1 MQEILVNVDKQRN
14 KTIVVVENGRL
25 VEKYQENDGAERL
38 EGNIYIGKVQ
48 NVLLGMQAAFVDIG
62 KEKNT
67 FIHIR
72 DVMPKASNETGNKN
86 EPLNKY
92 NIKDYI
98 RTEMPILVQVKKDS
112 TSKKGARVS
121 THMNISGRYIVLM
134 PNSEFITVSKKIEDI
149 KEKNRL
155 LNIVKPIVPKG
166 YGIIIRTSAEGKN
179 ETEIKE
185 DRKLLG
191 LTEVTGQGFIIK
203 LDDNRQINSS
213 EVLNVS
219 DYLVHEGDLT
229 YIVNELF
236 NAGAD
241 AIAINDQR
249 ITSKTSILCD
259 GNIIRINGE
268 IVSVPITIQ
277 AIGYPERMEYALG
290 RPGGYLEIL
299 ANAGVQ
305 VYVQKSEKITL
316 PKYEGVYSSEF
327 LTRGDE

>member
-1 MQEILVNVDKQRN
+1 MHKNKIALILGTVCLLLTISIIIQMRTIENATNTVGTGISDNGGLKDEFLRSQDEYNSLYKKLEEAEKKLEEVRN
-14 KTIVVVENGRL
+14 QAT
-25 VEKYQENDGAERL
+25 
-38 EGNIYIGKVQ
+38 Q
-48 NVLLGMQAAFVDIG
+48 N
-62 KEKNT
+62 
-67 FIHIR
+67 
-72 DVMPKASNETGNKN
+72 NETDTN
-86 EPLNKY
+86 
-92 NIKDYI
+92 
-98 RTEMPILVQVKKDS
+98 T
-112 TSKKGARVS
+112 
-121 THMNISGRYIVLM
+121 
-134 PNSEFITVSKKIEDI
+134 
-149 KEKNRL
+149 
-155 LNIVKPIVPKG
+155 
-166 YGIIIRTSAEGKN
+166 

>member
-1 MQEILVNVDKQRN
+1 MQKNKIAIILGIVCMAL
-14 KTIVVVENGRL
+14 TISI
-25 VEKYQENDGAERL
+25 A
-38 EGNIYIGKVQ
+38 VQ
-48 NVLLGMQAAFVDIG
+48 
-62 KEKNT
+62 
-67 FIHIR
+67 
-72 DVMPKASNETGNKN
+72 
-86 EPLNKY
+86 
-92 NIKDYI
+92 I
-98 RTEMPILVQVKKDS
+98 RTIESATSTVGTGISDNSGLKDEFLKSQEEYNTAYKKLEEAE
-112 TSKKGARVS
+112 KKLEEVRNQA
-121 THMNISGRYIVLM
+121 TQ
-134 PNSEFITVSKKIEDI
+134 NSETDSNTEI
-149 KEKNRL
+149 
-155 LNIVKPIVPKG
+155 
-166 YGIIIRTSAEGKN
+166 
-179 ETEIKE
+179 EIKE

-203 LDDNRQINSS
+203 LDDNREINGS

-277 AIGYPERMEYALG
+277 AIGYPERMDYALN

-316 PKYEGVYSSEF
+316 PKYEGVYNSEY
-327 LTRGDE
+327 LTRGEE

>member
-1 MQEILVNVDKQRN
+1 MILTIAIIVQMRTIEKATKTVGTGISDNSGLKDEFLKSQDEYNLAYKQLEEAEKKLEEVRNQATQNN
-14 KTIVVVENGRL
+14 KT
-25 VEKYQENDGAERL
+25 DS
-38 EGNIYIGKVQ
+38 
-48 NVLLGMQAAFVDIG
+48 D
-62 KEKNT
+62 
-67 FIHIR
+67 
-72 DVMPKASNETGNKN
+72 
-86 EPLNKY
+86 
-92 NIKDYI
+92 
-98 RTEMPILVQVKKDS
+98 TE
-112 TSKKGARVS
+112 A
-121 THMNISGRYIVLM
+121 
-134 PNSEFITVSKKIEDI
+134 
-149 KEKNRL
+149 
-155 LNIVKPIVPKG
+155 
-166 YGIIIRTSAEGKN
+166 
-179 ETEIKE
+179 EIKE
-185 DRKLLG
+185 NRKLLG

-219 DYLVHEGDLT
+219 DYLVHEGDLL

-249 ITSKTSILCD
+249 VTSKTSIICD

-277 AIGYPERMEYALG
+277 AIGYPERMYYALK
-290 RPGGYLEIL
+290 RPGGYLEVL

-327 LTRGDE
+327 LTRGDV

>member
-1 MQEILVNVDKQRN
+1 MTNKKAIALVLGVMCFALTSGICIQV
-14 KTIVVVENGRL
+14 KTVKNTSSTSSKNYEENNLRAEVL
-25 VEKYQENDGAERL
+25 KYKEKYDNLLKETEKVDSQLQEQIESATKNNSELEEAKNQINDG
-38 EGNIYIGKVQ
+38 
-48 NVLLGMQAAFVDIG
+48 
-62 KEKNT
+62 
-67 FIHIR
+67 
-72 DVMPKASNETGNKN
+72 NKM
-86 EPLNKY
+86 
-92 NIKDYI
+92 I
-98 RTEMPILVQVKKDS
+98 
-112 TSKKGARVS
+112 
-121 THMNISGRYIVLM
+121 
-134 PNSEFITVSKKIEDI
+134 
-149 KEKNRL
+149 
-155 LNIVKPIVPKG
+155 
-166 YGIIIRTSAEGKN
+166 
-179 ETEIKE
+179 
-185 DRKLLG
+185 G
-191 LTEVTGQGFIIK
+191 LTEVTGPGFIIN

-229 YIVNELF
+229 YIINELF

-268 IVSVPITIQ
+268 MVSVPITIQ
-277 AIGYPERMEYALG
+277 AIGYPERMHYALS

-316 PKYEGVYSSEF
+316 PKYEGVYSSDF

>member
-1 MQEILVNVDKQRN
+1 MILTIAIIVQMRTIEKATKTVGTGISDNSGLKDEFLKSQDEYNLAYKQLEEAEKRLEEVRNQATQNN
-14 KTIVVVENGRL
+14 KT
-25 VEKYQENDGAERL
+25 DS
-38 EGNIYIGKVQ
+38 
-48 NVLLGMQAAFVDIG
+48 D
-62 KEKNT
+62 
-67 FIHIR
+67 
-72 DVMPKASNETGNKN
+72 
-86 EPLNKY
+86 
-92 NIKDYI
+92 
-98 RTEMPILVQVKKDS
+98 TE
-112 TSKKGARVS
+112 A
-121 THMNISGRYIVLM
+121 
-134 PNSEFITVSKKIEDI
+134 
-149 KEKNRL
+149 
-155 LNIVKPIVPKG
+155 
-166 YGIIIRTSAEGKN
+166 
-179 ETEIKE
+179 EIKE
-185 DRKLLG
+185 NRKLLG

-219 DYLVHEGDLT
+219 DYLVHEGDLL

-249 ITSKTSILCD
+249 ITSKTSIICD

-277 AIGYPERMEYALG
+277 AIGYPERMYYALK

-327 LTRGDE
+327 LTRGDV

>member
-1 MQEILVNVDKQRN
+1 MNKSKIAIILGTVCMLLTISIAVQMRTIEKATNTVGTGISDNSGLKDEFLKNQDEYNTLYKKLEEAEKKLEELRN
-14 KTIVVVENGRL
+14 QAT
-25 VEKYQENDGAERL
+25 
-38 EGNIYIGKVQ
+38 Q
-48 NVLLGMQAAFVDIG
+48 N
-62 KEKNT
+62 
-67 FIHIR
+67 
-72 DVMPKASNETGNKN
+72 NETDT
-86 EPLNKY
+86 
-92 NIKDYI
+92 NI
-98 RTEMPILVQVKKDS
+98 E
-112 TSKKGARVS
+112 
-121 THMNISGRYIVLM
+121 
-134 PNSEFITVSKKIEDI
+134 
-149 KEKNRL
+149 
-155 LNIVKPIVPKG
+155 
-166 YGIIIRTSAEGKN
+166 AE
-179 ETEIKE
+179 I
-185 DRKLLG
+185 KLLG
-191 LTEVTGQGFIIK
+191 LTEVTGPGFIIN

-229 YIVNELF
+229 YIINELF

-268 IVSVPITIQ
+268 MVSVPITIQ
-277 AIGYPERMEYALG
+277 AIGYPERLDYALN

-316 PKYEGVYSSEF
+316 PKYEGVYSSDF

>member
-1 MQEILVNVDKQRN
+1 MQKNKIAIILGIVCMVL
-14 KTIVVVENGRL
+14 TISI
-25 VEKYQENDGAERL
+25 A
-38 EGNIYIGKVQ
+38 VQ
-48 NVLLGMQAAFVDIG
+48 
-62 KEKNT
+62 
-67 FIHIR
+67 
-72 DVMPKASNETGNKN
+72 
-86 EPLNKY
+86 
-92 NIKDYI
+92 I
-98 RTEMPILVQVKKDS
+98 RTIENATSTVGTGISDNSGLKDEFLKSQEEYNTAYKKLEEAE
-112 TSKKGARVS
+112 KKLEEVRNQA
-121 THMNISGRYIVLM
+121 TQ
-134 PNSEFITVSKKIEDI
+134 NSETDSNTEI
-149 KEKNRL
+149 
-155 LNIVKPIVPKG
+155 
-166 YGIIIRTSAEGKN
+166 
-179 ETEIKE
+179 EIKE

-203 LDDNRQINSS
+203 LDDNREINGS

-277 AIGYPERMEYALG
+277 AIGYPERMDYALN

-299 ANAGVQ
+299 ANVGVQ

-316 PKYEGVYSSEF
+316 PKYEGVYNSEY
-327 LTRGDE
+327 LTRGEE

>member
-1 MQEILVNVDKQRN
+1 MQKNKIAIILGIVCMVLTISIAVQIRTIESATSTVGTGISDNSGLKDEFLKSQEEYNTAYKKLEEAEKKLEEVRN
-14 KTIVVVENGRL
+14 QAI
-25 VEKYQENDGAERL
+25 
-38 EGNIYIGKVQ
+38 Q
-48 NVLLGMQAAFVDIG
+48 N
-62 KEKNT
+62 
-67 FIHIR
+67 
-72 DVMPKASNETGNKN
+72 NETDSN
-86 EPLNKY
+86 
-92 NIKDYI
+92 
-98 RTEMPILVQVKKDS
+98 TEI
-112 TSKKGARVS
+112 
-121 THMNISGRYIVLM
+121 
-134 PNSEFITVSKKIEDI
+134 
-149 KEKNRL
+149 
-155 LNIVKPIVPKG
+155 
-166 YGIIIRTSAEGKN
+166 
-179 ETEIKE
+179 EIKE

-203 LDDNRQINSS
+203 LDDNREINGS

-277 AIGYPERMEYALG
+277 AIGYPERMDYALN

-316 PKYEGVYSSEF
+316 PKYEGVYNSEY
-327 LTRGDE
+327 LTRGEE

>member
-1 MQEILVNVDKQRN
+1 MILTIAIIVQMRTIEKATKTVGTGISDNSGLKDEFLKSQDEYNLAYKQLEEAEKKLEEVRNQATQNN
-14 KTIVVVENGRL
+14 KT
-25 VEKYQENDGAERL
+25 DS
-38 EGNIYIGKVQ
+38 
-48 NVLLGMQAAFVDIG
+48 D
-62 KEKNT
+62 
-67 FIHIR
+67 
-72 DVMPKASNETGNKN
+72 
-86 EPLNKY
+86 
-92 NIKDYI
+92 
-98 RTEMPILVQVKKDS
+98 TE
-112 TSKKGARVS
+112 A
-121 THMNISGRYIVLM
+121 
-134 PNSEFITVSKKIEDI
+134 
-149 KEKNRL
+149 
-155 LNIVKPIVPKG
+155 
-166 YGIIIRTSAEGKN
+166 
-179 ETEIKE
+179 EIKE
-185 DRKLLG
+185 NRKLLG

-219 DYLVHEGDLT
+219 DYLVHEGDLL

-249 ITSKTSILCD
+249 ITSKTSIICD

-277 AIGYPERMEYALG
+277 AIGYPERMYYALK
-290 RPGGYLEIL
+290 RPGGYLEVL

-327 LTRGDE
+327 LTRGDV

>member
-1 MQEILVNVDKQRN
+1 MSLKSQDEYNLAYKQLEEAEKRLEEVRNQATQNN
-14 KTIVVVENGRL
+14 KT
-25 VEKYQENDGAERL
+25 DS
-38 EGNIYIGKVQ
+38 
-48 NVLLGMQAAFVDIG
+48 D
-62 KEKNT
+62 
-67 FIHIR
+67 
-72 DVMPKASNETGNKN
+72 
-86 EPLNKY
+86 
-92 NIKDYI
+92 
-98 RTEMPILVQVKKDS
+98 TE
-112 TSKKGARVS
+112 A
-121 THMNISGRYIVLM
+121 
-134 PNSEFITVSKKIEDI
+134 
-149 KEKNRL
+149 
-155 LNIVKPIVPKG
+155 
-166 YGIIIRTSAEGKN
+166 
-179 ETEIKE
+179 EIKE
-185 DRKLLG
+185 NRKLLG

-219 DYLVHEGDLT
+219 DYLVHEGDLL

-249 ITSKTSILCD
+249 VTSKTSIICD

-277 AIGYPERMEYALG
+277 AIGYPERMYYALK
-290 RPGGYLEIL
+290 RPGGYLEVL

-327 LTRGDE
+327 LTRGDV

>member
-1 MQEILVNVDKQRN
+1 MQKNKIAIILGIVCMVL
-14 KTIVVVENGRL
+14 TISI
-25 VEKYQENDGAERL
+25 A
-38 EGNIYIGKVQ
+38 VQ
-48 NVLLGMQAAFVDIG
+48 
-62 KEKNT
+62 
-67 FIHIR
+67 
-72 DVMPKASNETGNKN
+72 
-86 EPLNKY
+86 
-92 NIKDYI
+92 I
-98 RTEMPILVQVKKDS
+98 RTIESATSTVGTGISDNSGLKDEFLKSQEEYNTAYRKLEEAEKKLEEVRNQA
-112 TSKKGARVS
+112 TQ
-121 THMNISGRYIVLM
+121 
-134 PNSEFITVSKKIEDI
+134 NSETDSNTEI
-149 KEKNRL
+149 
-155 LNIVKPIVPKG
+155 
-166 YGIIIRTSAEGKN
+166 
-179 ETEIKE
+179 EIKE

-203 LDDNRQINSS
+203 LDDNREINGS

-277 AIGYPERMEYALG
+277 AIGYPERMDYALN

-316 PKYEGVYSSEF
+316 PKYGGVYNSEY
-327 LTRGDE
+327 LTRGEE

>member
-1 MQEILVNVDKQRN
+1 MQKNKIAIILGIVCMVLTISIAVQIRTIESATSTVGTGISDNSGLKDEFLKSQEEYNTAYKKLEEAEKKLEEVRN
-14 KTIVVVENGRL
+14 QAT
-25 VEKYQENDGAERL
+25 
-38 EGNIYIGKVQ
+38 Q
-48 NVLLGMQAAFVDIG
+48 N
-62 KEKNT
+62 
-67 FIHIR
+67 
-72 DVMPKASNETGNKN
+72 NETDSN
-86 EPLNKY
+86 
-92 NIKDYI
+92 
-98 RTEMPILVQVKKDS
+98 TEI
-112 TSKKGARVS
+112 
-121 THMNISGRYIVLM
+121 
-134 PNSEFITVSKKIEDI
+134 
-149 KEKNRL
+149 
-155 LNIVKPIVPKG
+155 
-166 YGIIIRTSAEGKN
+166 
-179 ETEIKE
+179 EIKE

-203 LDDNRQINSS
+203 LDDNREINGS

-277 AIGYPERMEYALG
+277 AIGYPERMDYALN

-316 PKYEGVYSSEF
+316 PKYEGVYNSEY
-327 LTRGDE
+327 LTRGEE

>member
-1 MQEILVNVDKQRN
+1 MQKNKIAIILGIVCMVLTISIAVQIRTIENATSTVGTGISDNSGLKDEFLKSQEEYNTAYKKLEEAEKKLEEVRN
-14 KTIVVVENGRL
+14 QAT
-25 VEKYQENDGAERL
+25 
-38 EGNIYIGKVQ
+38 Q
-48 NVLLGMQAAFVDIG
+48 N
-62 KEKNT
+62 
-67 FIHIR
+67 
-72 DVMPKASNETGNKN
+72 NETDSN
-86 EPLNKY
+86 
-92 NIKDYI
+92 
-98 RTEMPILVQVKKDS
+98 TEI
-112 TSKKGARVS
+112 
-121 THMNISGRYIVLM
+121 
-134 PNSEFITVSKKIEDI
+134 
-149 KEKNRL
+149 
-155 LNIVKPIVPKG
+155 
-166 YGIIIRTSAEGKN
+166 
-179 ETEIKE
+179 EIKE

-203 LDDNRQINSS
+203 LDDNREINGS

-277 AIGYPERMEYALG
+277 AIGYPERMDYALN

-316 PKYEGVYSSEF
+316 PKYEGVYNSEY
-327 LTRGDE
+327 LTRGEE

>member
-1 MQEILVNVDKQRN
+1 MNKSKIAIILGTVCMLLTISIAVQMRTIEKATNTVGTGISDNSGLKDEFLKNQDEYNTVYKKLEEAEKKLEEVRN
-14 KTIVVVENGRL
+14 QAT
-25 VEKYQENDGAERL
+25 
-38 EGNIYIGKVQ
+38 Q
-48 NVLLGMQAAFVDIG
+48 N
-62 KEKNT
+62 N
-67 FIHIR
+67 
-72 DVMPKASNETGNKN
+72 
-86 EPLNKY
+86 
-92 NIKDYI
+92 
-98 RTEMPILVQVKKDS
+98 
-112 TSKKGARVS
+112 
-121 THMNISGRYIVLM
+121 
-134 PNSEFITVSKKIEDI
+134 
-149 KEKNRL
+149 
-155 LNIVKPIVPKG
+155 
-166 YGIIIRTSAEGKN
+166 
-179 ETEIKE
+179 EIKE

-191 LTEVTGQGFIIK
+191 LTEVTGPGFIIN

-229 YIVNELF
+229 YIINELF

-241 AIAINDQR
+241 AIAINDER

-268 IVSVPITIQ
+268 MVSVPITIK
-277 AIGYPERMEYALG
+277 AIGYPERLDYALN

-316 PKYEGVYSSEF
+316 PKYEGVYSSDF

>member
-1 MQEILVNVDKQRN
+1 MQKNKIAIILGIVCMVLTISIAVQIRTIESATSTVGTGISDNSGLKDEFLKSQEEYNTAYRKLEEAEKKLEEVRN
-14 KTIVVVENGRL
+14 QAT
-25 VEKYQENDGAERL
+25 
-38 EGNIYIGKVQ
+38 Q
-48 NVLLGMQAAFVDIG
+48 N
-62 KEKNT
+62 
-67 FIHIR
+67 
-72 DVMPKASNETGNKN
+72 NETDSN
-86 EPLNKY
+86 
-92 NIKDYI
+92 
-98 RTEMPILVQVKKDS
+98 TEI
-112 TSKKGARVS
+112 
-121 THMNISGRYIVLM
+121 
-134 PNSEFITVSKKIEDI
+134 
-149 KEKNRL
+149 
-155 LNIVKPIVPKG
+155 
-166 YGIIIRTSAEGKN
+166 
-179 ETEIKE
+179 EIKE

-203 LDDNRQINSS
+203 LDDNREINGS

-277 AIGYPERMEYALG
+277 AIGYPERMDYALN

-316 PKYEGVYSSEF
+316 PKYEGVYNSEY
-327 LTRGDE
+327 LTRGEE

>member
-1 MQEILVNVDKQRN
+1 MILTIAIIVQMRTIEKATKTVGTGISDNSGLKDEFLKSQDEYNLAYKQLEEAEKRLEEVRNQATQNN
-14 KTIVVVENGRL
+14 KT
-25 VEKYQENDGAERL
+25 DS
-38 EGNIYIGKVQ
+38 
-48 NVLLGMQAAFVDIG
+48 D
-62 KEKNT
+62 
-67 FIHIR
+67 
-72 DVMPKASNETGNKN
+72 
-86 EPLNKY
+86 
-92 NIKDYI
+92 
-98 RTEMPILVQVKKDS
+98 TE
-112 TSKKGARVS
+112 A
-121 THMNISGRYIVLM
+121 
-134 PNSEFITVSKKIEDI
+134 
-149 KEKNRL
+149 
-155 LNIVKPIVPKG
+155 
-166 YGIIIRTSAEGKN
+166 
-179 ETEIKE
+179 EIKE
-185 DRKLLG
+185 NRKLLG

-219 DYLVHEGDLT
+219 DYLVHEGDLL

-249 ITSKTSILCD
+249 VTSKTSIICD

-277 AIGYPERMEYALG
+277 AIGYPERMEYALK

-305 VYVQKSEKITL
+305 VYVEKSEKITL

-327 LTRGDE
+327 LTRGDV

>member
-1 MQEILVNVDKQRN
+1 MILTIAIIVQMRTIEKATKTVGTGISDNSGLKDEFLKSQDEYNLAYKQLEEAEKKLEEVRNQATQNN
-14 KTIVVVENGRL
+14 KT
-25 VEKYQENDGAERL
+25 DS
-38 EGNIYIGKVQ
+38 
-48 NVLLGMQAAFVDIG
+48 D
-62 KEKNT
+62 
-67 FIHIR
+67 
-72 DVMPKASNETGNKN
+72 
-86 EPLNKY
+86 
-92 NIKDYI
+92 
-98 RTEMPILVQVKKDS
+98 TE
-112 TSKKGARVS
+112 A
-121 THMNISGRYIVLM
+121 
-134 PNSEFITVSKKIEDI
+134 
-149 KEKNRL
+149 
-155 LNIVKPIVPKG
+155 
-166 YGIIIRTSAEGKN
+166 
-179 ETEIKE
+179 EIKE
-185 DRKLLG
+185 NRKLLG

-219 DYLVHEGDLT
+219 DYLVHEGDLL

-249 ITSKTSILCD
+249 ITSKTSIICD

-277 AIGYPERMEYALG
+277 AIGYPERMYYALK

-327 LTRGDE
+327 LTRGDV

>member
-1 MQEILVNVDKQRN
+1 MILTIAIIVQMRTIEKATKTVGTGISDNSGLKDEFLKSQDEYNLAYKQLEEAEKKLEEVRNQATQNN
-14 KTIVVVENGRL
+14 KT
-25 VEKYQENDGAERL
+25 DS
-38 EGNIYIGKVQ
+38 
-48 NVLLGMQAAFVDIG
+48 D
-62 KEKNT
+62 
-67 FIHIR
+67 
-72 DVMPKASNETGNKN
+72 
-86 EPLNKY
+86 
-92 NIKDYI
+92 
-98 RTEMPILVQVKKDS
+98 TE
-112 TSKKGARVS
+112 A
-121 THMNISGRYIVLM
+121 
-134 PNSEFITVSKKIEDI
+134 
-149 KEKNRL
+149 
-155 LNIVKPIVPKG
+155 
-166 YGIIIRTSAEGKN
+166 
-179 ETEIKE
+179 EIKE
-185 DRKLLG
+185 NRKLLG

-219 DYLVHEGDLT
+219 DYLVHEGDLL

-249 ITSKTSILCD
+249 ITSKTSIICD

-277 AIGYPERMEYALG
+277 SIGYPERMYYALK

-327 LTRGDE
+327 LTRGDV